1 MMKTPPCLR
10 ITTSPSGTTAS
21 DGRVASRGLQCDAI
35 PIKLD
40 AEDMAISATTAAP
53 SASKIAQI
61 RAPSV
66 RKQDATVRTLT
77 GENMRV
83 GIRASAGAAFLGPG
97 DAVDDDLEGG
107 AFFDGVQD
115 VGEIVDFVD

>member
-10 ITTSPSGTTAS
+10 ITTSPSGTAAS

-40 AEDMAISATTAAP
+40 AEDMAISAITAAP
-53 SASKIAQI
+53 FASKIAQI

-66 RKQDATVRTLT
+66 RKQNATVRTLT
-77 GENMRV
+77 
-83 GIRASAGAAFLGPG
+83 AGAAFLGPG